1 MSLEIPGYYGYQLIE
16 IDKNIKRFNKAVEDK
31 IIEEDI
37 NKNAESVINDS
48 SE

>member
-1 MSLEIPGYYGYQLIE
+1 MINYYGYQLID
-16 IDKNIKRFNKAVEDK
+16 IDKNLKKLKKYTSTDNP